1 MTEKSCRLM
10 VSDYYERA
18 GPLKGFTPTPST
30 RAHDKCQNRF
40 YVILIDQFFTASRQH
55 VHGRPLEQVEK
66 KYIETELG
74 TRDSIRYAGPP
85 SDAIMDEDEM
95 LSWL

>member
-1 MTEKSCRLM
+1 MLESILCESHRSVFYGIQATCAWAP
-10 VSDYYERA
+10 A
-18 GPLKGFTPTPST
+18 GT
-30 RAHDKCQNRF
+30 
-40 YVILIDQFFTASRQH
+40 
-55 VHGRPLEQVEK
+55 GRK